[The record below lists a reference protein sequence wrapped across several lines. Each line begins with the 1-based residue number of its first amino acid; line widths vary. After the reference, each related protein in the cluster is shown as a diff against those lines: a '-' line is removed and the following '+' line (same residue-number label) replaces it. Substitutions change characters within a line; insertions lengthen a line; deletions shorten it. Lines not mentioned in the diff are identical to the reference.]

1 MAVFLCA
8 VVRRGFFVVGR
19 DSSLFDRKEFSVDA
33 KQITRR
39 TFFAGAGAL
48 SITAVLAA
56 CAPSA
61 TKTVYWDNW
70 PYYLDGE
77 ADGSFPTLKAF
88 EKKTGIKVVYATKVD
103 DNNTY
108 YASIKNQLAAG
119 TETGA
124 DTFCLTDWMVSR
136 LIADDQIAELD
147 YSKMPNVTA
156 NLDPAFKGAGSFGDF
171 DPERTYSLP
180 WKGIIAA
187 IGYHKA
193 NYKEATGKDAPTSLE
208 DLWVP
213 ELKGKI
219 EVLSE
224 MRDTLGIFMLANGV
238 DITKFTKDEFYAS
251 LNQFKELVQSGHIR
265 GVKGNSYIED
275 YINGDAIAGIVWAG
289 DLIATNLE
297 LDSPELDYVLLDS
310 GSTFATD
317 NFVIP
322 KGSKN
327 KDLVAEL
334 INYYYDPA
342 VVAESS
348 IGGVFYVPPVL
359 GVKEIV
365 AETNPELAENEL
377 LFPSADV
384 YATKLHHFRALT
396 PEEDNE
402 FSQAWSDVSN
412 GVV

>member
-1 MAVFLCA
+1 M
-8 VVRRGFFVVGR
+8 
-19 DSSLFDRKEFSVDA
+19 
-33 KQITRR
+33 
-39 TFFAGAGAL
+39 
-48 SITAVLAA
+48 
-56 CAPSA
+56 
-61 TKTVYWDNW
+61 
-70 PYYLDGE
+70 DGE
-77 ADGSFPTLKAF
+77 ADGSFPTLKDF
-88 EKKTGIKVVYATKVD
+88 EAKTGIHVEYATKVD

-136 LIADDQIAELD
+136 LIKDDNLAEFD
-147 YSKMPNVTA
+147 YKNLPNVTA
-156 NLDPAFKGAGSFGDF
+156 NLDPAFKGVGSFGDF
-171 DPERTYSLP
+171 DPDRAYSLP

-193 NYKEATGKDAPTSLE
+193 NYKAATGKDAPTTLE

-238 DITKFTKDEFYAS
+238 DITKFTEGDFNTA
-251 LNQFKELVQSGHIR
+251 LGQFSDLVKSGHIR

-275 YINGDAIAGIVWAG
+275 YVNGDAIAGIVWAG

-297 LDSPELDYVLLDS
+297 LETPELDYVLLDS

-322 KGSKN
+322 KGAKN
-327 KDLVAEL
+327 KELAEQL
-334 INYYYDPA
+334 INYYFDPA
-342 VVAESS
+342 VVAKSS
-348 IGGVFYVPPVL
+348 IGGVFYVPPVA

-377 LFPSADV
+377 LFPSAEIF
-384 YATKLHHFRALT
+384 ATKLHHFRPLT
-396 PEEDNE
+396 DAEDKN

>member
-1 MAVFLCA
+1 MTEQLQTPNAA
-8 VVRRGFFVVGR
+8 
-19 DSSLFDRKEFSVDA
+19 
-33 KQITRR
+33 QITRR
-39 TFFAGAGAL
+39 AVIGGAGAISVAAL
-48 SITAVLAA
+48 LAA
-56 CAPSA
+56 CSPGGGKKTLAAAKDVSA
-61 TKTVYWDNW
+61 TEKTLIWDNW
-70 PYYLDGE
+70 PYYMDGE
-77 ADGSFPTLKAF
+77 DGSFPTLKAF
-88 EKKTGIKVVYATKVD
+88 EKESGIKVTYNINVD

-108 YASIKNQLAAG
+108 FARIKNQLASG
-119 TETGA
+119 TDTGA

-136 LIADDQIAELD
+136 LIDNGYVQELNYD
-147 YSKMPNVTA
+147 NMPNVTA
-156 NLDPAFKGAGSFGDF
+156 NLIPAFKGELGTF
-171 DPERTYSLP
+171 DEGRKHSLP

-238 DITKFTKDEFYAS
+238 DITSFTEADFNTA
-251 LNQFKELVQSGHIR
+251 LDQFKEKVKSGHIR

-289 DLIATNLE
+289 DLVATNLE
-297 LDSPELDYVLLDS
+297 LESPELDYVLLDS

-322 KGSKN
+322 KGAKN
-327 KDLVAEL
+327 KALAETL

-342 VVAESS
+342 VIAKSS
-348 IGGVFYVPPVL
+348 IGGVFYVPPVS

-365 AETNPELAENEL
+365 AETNPELADNEL
-377 LFPSADV
+377 LFPSAET

-396 PEEDNE
+396 AEEDNK

>member
-1 MAVFLCA
+1 MCSVIGH
-8 VVRRGFFVVGR
+8 GFFVVGR
-19 DSSLFDRKEFSVDA
+19 DSSLVDRKEFIMDA

-39 TFFAGAGAL
+39 GLFAGAGAL

-56 CAPSA
+56 CAPGA

-70 PYYLDGE
+70 PYYIDGE
-77 ADGSFPTLKAF
+77 ADGSYPTLKDF
-88 EKKTGIKVVYATKVD
+88 EKATGIKVEYATKVD

-119 TETGA
+119 TDTGA

-136 LIADDQIAELD
+136 LIADDNLAELD
-147 YSKMPNVTA
+147 YANLPNVTA
-156 NLDPAFKGAGSFGDF
+156 HLDPAFKGVGSFGDF
-171 DPERTYSLP
+171 DPERTHSLP

-193 NYKEATGKDAPTSLE
+193 NYKEATGKDAPTTLE

-224 MRDTLGIFMLANGV
+224 MRDTLGIIMMASGV
-238 DITKFTKDEFYAS
+238 DISSFTEAEFNAA
-251 LNQFKELVQSGHIR
+251 LDLFKEKVTSGHIR

-297 LDSPELDYVLLDS
+297 LESPELDYVLLDT

-322 KGSKN
+322 KGAKN
-327 KDLVAEL
+327 KALAETL
-334 INYYYDPA
+334 INYYFDPA
-342 VVAESS
+342 VIAKSS
-348 IGGVFYVPPVL
+348 IGGVFYVPPVT

-365 AETNPELAENEL
+365 AETNPELADNEL
-377 LFPSADV
+377 LFPSAET
-384 YATKLHHFRALT
+384 YATKLRQFRKLT
-396 PEEDNE
+396 PEEDNK